1 VAGNARAAEA
11 AADAAAARLLP
22 LCCALACGWLEG
34 AQASRAV
41 QPDPGHYPP
50 GTRARR

>member
-1 VAGNARAAEA
+1 MRAPAEA

-34 AQASRAV
+34 DRRAGRSRPTRVNIRPA
-41 QPDPGHYPP
+41 
-50 GTRARR
+50 RARR